1 MECSPRKIATPFRPI
16 PLDTPEGMTPNEF
29 FNSAENLNDLIHNN
43 GLLANPEGL
52 LMYRKAL
59 GHTNELERIR
69 CSAERLYRFLQDILF
84 PGIHTQRTKAQ
95 RTLFP
100 GGSGKYFAV

>member
-69 CSAERLYRFLQDILF
+69 CSPVAF
-84 PGIHTQRTKAQ
+84 PGIRTGI
-95 RTLFP
+95 RRGRNNLRP
-100 GGSGKYFAV
+100 NS